1 MILIDYMTQSTEPD
15 FELIIEDY
23 IKNTITIKAHR
34 EFLSSKS
41 DFFKKL
47 LYGNFRESETDTVIL
62 KANNIDIAS
71 DVILFLYGQDPN
83 KDKLLDWKYLLEFIT
98 FKNYICIPIEEKLW
112 SSINILPE
120 HFDMLLD
127 VVDMVGCDEIT
138 IKCINRN
145 LPHDYNL
152 NKFTKEMVNIMYMH
166 AKQEQMAIHSLR
178 FMEVWNFDEYQL
190 QDFVTESPRSQNG
203 EITDLDENIPINVCF
218 SLDNKKLVTIVV
230 SNYTNYIKI
239 WDVNNGENIQRFN
252 INVKTNVKA
261 YMKNIQ
267 NIPVQGYYYFP
278 LCFYSE
284 NVIMFGNYFNKNVI
298 MFDLLTGDMTKIC
311 KCKCYTIKKTSKI
324 ELYTMAF
331 SQNKQL
337 IARNGKGRIKIWSI
351 NKNAPLHTLDDTIS
365 NKRDHYKCSDPDIL
379 CHSYY
384 RRQSSLCFSPDNK
397 ILASHN
403 NENIIKIWNLTTE
416 RVTKIINFDCQ
427 HTANIINN
435 THFFSN
441 EILTVVNNYGGINA
455 INITLD
461 QEKIKFTINKI
472 HVADDKQ
479 YMMSTVFFSYDKIIT
494 MFNNAKGMKNIKV
507 WDSDGKNLLTTLTV
521 KKGELFCFA
530 FTDVDASLVE
540 RLKNF
545 LEV

>member
-1 MILIDYMTQSTEPD
+1 MLQSTEPD

-23 IKNTITIKAHR
+23 TKNTITIKSHR
-34 EFLSSKS
+34 EFLSAKS

-47 LYGNFRESETDTVIL
+47 LFGNFRESETDTVTV
-62 KANNIDIAS
+62 KANDIDIAK
-71 DVILFLYGQDPN
+71 DVILFLYEQEPD

-98 FKNYICIPIEEKLW
+98 FKNYICVPIEEKLW
-112 SSINILPE
+112 SNINIPPE
-120 HFDMLLD
+120 HFDRLLD

-152 NKFTKEMVNIMYMH
+152 NIFTKEMVNVMYTH

-178 FMEVWNFDEYQL
+178 FMEVWNLDEYQL
-190 QDFVTESPRSQNG
+190 QDFTTESPRSG

-218 SLDNKKLVTIVV
+218 SLDNKKLVTVVV
-230 SNYTNYIKI
+230 SNYTNYIKV
-239 WDVNNGENIQRFN
+239 WDVNSCKNIQRFN
-252 INVKTNVKA
+252 INVKNNVRA

-267 NIPVQGYYYFP
+267 NIPIQGYYYFP

-298 MFDLLTGDMTKIC
+298 MFDLCSGGMTEIC
-311 KCKCYTIKKTSKI
+311 KCKCYSIKKTSKI
-324 ELYTMAF
+324 ELYTMTF

-351 NKNAPLHTLDDTIS
+351 DKNAPVHTLHDTIP
-365 NKRDHYKCSDPDIL
+365 NIHHTLSDPDIL
-379 CHSYY
+379 CHSHY

-403 NENIIKIWNLTTE
+403 NENVIKIWNLTTE

-427 HTANIINN
+427 HTSNIINN

-455 INITLD
+455 INVTLD

-494 MFNNAKGMKNIKV
+494 MFKDTRGMKNIKV
-507 WDSDGKNLLTTLTV
+507 WDSDGKKLLTTLTV

-530 FTDVDASLVE
+530 FTDVDALLVE

-545 LEV
+545 LET